1 MDRASHSF
9 EGNFVRFEEALLL
22 VVSLAVLQFGIQII
36 IEYYETWVSLLNYLS
51 VRMVL
56 NFASSQI

>member
-9 EGNFVRFEEALLL
+9 EGNFARLVEALLL
-22 VVSLAVLQFGIQII
+22 VVSLAVLQFGIPII